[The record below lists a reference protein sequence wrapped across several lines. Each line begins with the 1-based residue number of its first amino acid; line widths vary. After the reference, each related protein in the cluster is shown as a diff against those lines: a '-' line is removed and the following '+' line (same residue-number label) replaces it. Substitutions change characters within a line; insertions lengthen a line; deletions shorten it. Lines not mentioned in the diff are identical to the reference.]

1 MSLLINPR
9 DMDFVL
15 YELLDAE
22 HLTQSDI
29 YADLDRDT
37 FNAVIDTAKK
47 LAEDK
52 FEPFA
57 AKLDAN
63 EPTFDGNGRFTPQA
77 SDRSRCG
84 DQKYI

>member
-37 FNAVIDTAKK
+37 FNAVIDTAKSWQKISLSLLRRSWMLTSQRLMEMWCILFPK
-47 LAEDK
+47 LK
-52 FEPFA
+52 R
-57 AKLDAN
+57 L
-63 EPTFDGNGRFTPQA
+63 
-77 SDRSRCG
+77 
-84 DQKYI
+84 